1 MITNL
6 HRLVYLSEKFP
17 RKSFIKKLFEQYRG
31 DDWRYYIEYSKEIK
45 LTPRLFLVGLHNDQR
60 YNIKE
65 DSVVHFLEDTYIP
78 YPTFHIYNDNSNNS
92 NYIKCL
98 YQTIVFKEEST
109 IHSKDYT
116 SFLLW
121 KGKCDGKK
129 ESKEG
134 NKIFE
139 KTLIS
144 Y

>member
-17 RKSFIKKLFEQYRG
+17 RKNFIKTLFEQYRG
-31 DDWRYYIEYSKEIK
+31 DDWRYYIEYSKEIR
-45 LTPRLFLVGLHNDQR
+45 LSPRLFLVGLHYDQR

-78 YPTFHIYNDNSNNS
+78 YPTFHIYNDNSNN
-92 NYIKCL
+92 YIKCL
-98 YQTIVFKEEST
+98 YQTIVFKEESN

-121 KGKCDGKK
+121 KGKSDGTR
-129 ESKEG
+129 ESKDES
-134 NKIFE
+134 KLFE
-139 KTLIS
+139 KTLIRE
-144 Y
+144 